1 MAFEITPDVKV
12 KRDSK
17 GIVRRLNHPRQ
28 PYTAQRA
35 AAAVAG
41 LGTPETVTPRAL
53 ADQYVR
59 EVLPAYQLD
68 LEMAVNLAAPIAGAI
83 TGEGPRLKIFAEKI
97 LGGQATISYAQT
109 CLGLPV
115 WEAGLTV
122 QLRGSPARVTASQSS
137 IHHGL
142 EVEPP
147 KEDAPFLP
155 EGVDEETLARL
166 LGLEPPD
173 ERPAI
178 SSKRLIIYAYDAADR
193 GNAAGERDQDD
204 EEQMHIAAPTLALSD
219 VPDSIQPDRHYVVTE
234 VLFNLQRPNVGPV
247 NWGAFIEPQTGAVL
261 RLDVFVG
268 CVNGQVYLQDPLT
281 KTGDGAITPAS
292 PAADLD
298 PLRDEVLLEGLTP
311 PPSPANPQRLQGEF
325 VRVVN
330 IAPPNSAPPSETAPD
345 DFSYAVRTDDFAA
358 VNAYYHCD
366 RLFRMIEEMGFNVN
380 DYFDGTTFPVR
391 VDHRFPY
398 QNFQGV
404 LTGNVVNATAP
415 GNAFRNGSDGFRFA
429 LVQRNTPVGMAT
441 EWRVVLHEF
450 GHAILWDHL
459 NSPNFRFA
467 HSPGD
472 SLAAILNDPD
482 SNAPDRGLTFPWTPI
497 RRRHDRPS
505 ATGWAWGGIR
515 DDRFPVGDPRSRDRA
530 GYERE
535 QILSSTLFRLYRA
548 IGGAHDDLAVR
559 RSAARYTAFLI
570 FSAVAAMSPFA
581 GPRDAEDFADDLMDA
596 DLNTINFEGQ
606 PGGAVHKVIRWAF
619 EQQGAYQPAGAPS
632 PVTTPGAPP
641 ADDVYL
647 DDGRNGEY
655 TPAAEFA
662 AASQDI
668 WNRRNAD
675 DGLMHEP
682 PRAGQPNFL
691 YARVRNRGTSSA
703 RSVAGRAFHSAPGS
717 NRTWPADW
725 ELLSSASLAGSIPSG
740 GEAIIGPFEWVP
752 ELAGNQAVLVSV
764 SARDDPSNLD
774 SINQPSAVER
784 LLHCD
789 NNAALREVT
798 LSPRITAEGVVN
810 AASFQGGNVCPGEIL
825 TIFGSALG
833 SPDGIGLSI
842 DANGDVATQLGPTRV
857 LVDGRPAAMVFAQR
871 NQVSVVAPF
880 SLTAAAGATIEVE
893 VDGNMSDAVVVPV
906 AATRPGLFSLTQTG
920 TGQGAILNQDSS
932 VNGAQNAAARGS
944 VIQIFATG
952 GGQTAPAAQD
962 GRLAPIPPPTHDLAS
977 QVRVEFGG
985 IDAQIQFAG
994 AAPDLIFGVVQIN
1007 AVVPQVV
1014 PPGDAVALQ
1023 VFIDN
1028 TPSQGGITVAVS

>member
-28 PYTAQRA
+28 PFTAER

-41 LGTPETVTPRAL
+41 LGTTETVTLRAI

-68 LEMAVNLAAPIAGAI
+68 SEMAVNLADPITNEI
-83 TGEGPRLKIFAEKI
+83 TEEGPRLKIVAEKI
-97 LGGQATISYAQT
+97 LGRQATISYAQT

-137 IHHGL
+137 IHHEL
-142 EVEPP
+142 EVEPLN
-147 KEDAPFLP
+147 EDAPHRP
-155 EGVDEETLARL
+155 EGVDEETLSRL
-166 LGLEPPD
+166 LGLEASD
-173 ERPAI
+173 EKPAI
-178 SSKRLIIYAYDAADR
+178 SSKRLMIYAYDAEDR

-204 EEQMHIAAPTLALSD
+204 EEQMHIAAPTLALPA
-219 VPDSIQPDRHYVVTE
+219 VPDSLQPGRHYVVTE
-234 VLFNLQRPNVGPV
+234 VLFNLKRADLGPV

-281 KTGDGAITPAS
+281 KTGDATITPAS

-311 PPSPANPQRLQGEF
+311 PPAPSNQQELQGEF
-325 VRVVN
+325 VRLVN
-330 IAPPNSAPPSETAPD
+330 IAPPNSAPPSETAPN

-380 DYFDGTTFPVR
+380 EYFGGTRFPVP

-398 QNFQGV
+398 QNAQGV

-415 GNAFRNGSDGFRFA
+415 GNASRNGSDGFRFA
-429 LVQRNTPVGMAT
+429 LVQRNTAVGMAA

-497 RRRHDRPS
+497 TRRYDRPV
-505 ATGWAWGGIR
+505 AGGWAWGGIR
-515 DDRFPVGDPRSRDRA
+515 DDRFPVNDPRSGDQA
-530 GYERE
+530 GYVRE

-559 RSAARYTAFLI
+559 RFAARYAVFLI
-570 FSAVAAMSPFA
+570 YSAVGAMSPFA
-581 GPRDAEDFADDLMDA
+581 RPRDAEDFADDLMDA
-596 DLNTINFEGQ
+596 DLDTGNFEGQ

-632 PVTTPGAPP
+632 PVTAPGAPP

-647 DDGRNGEY
+647 DDGRSGEY
-655 TPAAEFA
+655 TPAAEFV

-675 DGLMHEP
+675 NGLMHEP

-691 YARVRNRGTSSA
+691 YARVRNRGTTA
-703 RSVAGRAFHSAPGS
+703 AGSVAGRAFHAAPGS
-717 NRTWPADW
+717 NRTWRADW
-725 ELLSSASLAGSIPSG
+725 ALLSSVPLAGSIASG
-740 GEAIIGPFEWVP
+740 GEAIIGPFEWTP
-752 ELAGNQAVLVSV
+752 ELAGNQAVVVSV
-764 SARDDPSNLD
+764 RARDDRSNLD
-774 SINQPSAVER
+774 SINQPIAVER

-789 NNAALREVT
+789 NNAALREMT
-798 LSPRITAEGVVN
+798 SLRSLARKESSTPPAFRAGT
-810 AASFQGGNVCPGEIL
+810 
-825 TIFGSALG
+825 SAL
-833 SPDGIGLSI
+833 
-842 DANGDVATQLGPTRV
+842 AKY
-857 LVDGRPAAMVFAQR
+857 
-871 NQVSVVAPF
+871 
-880 SLTAAAGATIEVE
+880 
-893 VDGNMSDAVVVPV
+893 
-906 AATRPGLFSLTQTG
+906 
-920 TGQGAILNQDSS
+920 
-932 VNGAQNAAARGS
+932 
-944 VIQIFATG
+944 
-952 GGQTAPAAQD
+952 
-962 GRLAPIPPPTHDLAS
+962 
-977 QVRVEFGG
+977 
-985 IDAQIQFAG
+985 
-994 AAPDLIFGVVQIN
+994 
-1007 AVVPQVV
+1007 
-1014 PPGDAVALQ
+1014 
-1023 VFIDN
+1023 
-1028 TPSQGGITVAVS
+1028 